1 MTDPIVTMEQMRV
14 KYPGSKDLLFQDLS
28 LTIHK
33 GEKVLILGPSGAGKS
48 TLLKIMAGIIP
59 KLEEIPMKYKNYQ
72 LSASSGFV
80 FQEPDTQFCMPY
92 VDEEL
97 AFVQENMQ
105 VTREKMIEQIP
116 LLLEKVG
123 LSFPNPHV
131 KIDHLS
137 GGMKQRLAIASVLA
151 HEPEVLFLDEP
162 TAMLDPAGTE
172 DVWKTIRDI
181 AQNKTVIIVEHKVD
195 LIIDYVDRIIMLNE
209 EGTIIADGK
218 PEELLNE
225 KKYLFQKYGIWY
237 PGVWKDYCKP
247 IKNTEILKDKEVMLN
262 HVSVYK
268 SEKSILQID
277 NVEVYK
283 GEWIAVTGPNGA
295 GKSTLLEA
303 IMQLV
308 KIKGDISYPLL
319 PSKKLFYDYF
329 GYVFQN
335 PEWQFI
341 KDTVH
346 DDLEFSLRNNQDH
359 EKNNERIEKFLKYF
373 RLGDQK
379 NQHPFQL
386 STGQK
391 KRLSIATASII
402 EPNVLVLDE
411 PTFGLDARNTFSM
424 LDFLLDLQKKGTTI
438 IMVTHEQAIIDNFA
452 TTEWIVNNG
461 KIVKVHSL
469 IEPNTKNIEDVAYG
483 LTN

>member
-1 MTDPIVTMEQMRV
+1 
-14 KYPGSKDLLFQDLS
+14 
-28 LTIHK
+28 
-33 GEKVLILGPSGAGKS
+33 
-48 TLLKIMAGIIP
+48 
-59 KLEEIPMKYKNYQ
+59 
-72 LSASSGFV
+72 
-80 FQEPDTQFCMPY
+80 
-92 VDEEL
+92 
-97 AFVQENMQ
+97 
-105 VTREKMIEQIP
+105 
-116 LLLEKVG
+116 
-123 LSFPNPHV
+123 
-131 KIDHLS
+131 
-137 GGMKQRLAIASVLA
+137 MKQRLAIASVLA

-359 EKNNERIEKFLKYF
+359 ETNNERIEKFLKYF